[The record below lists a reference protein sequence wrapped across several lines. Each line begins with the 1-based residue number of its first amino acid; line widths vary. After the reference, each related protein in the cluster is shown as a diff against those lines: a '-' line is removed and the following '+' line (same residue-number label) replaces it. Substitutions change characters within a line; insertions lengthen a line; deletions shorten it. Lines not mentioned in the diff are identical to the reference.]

1 MLNWEEAGTYSLTGW
16 FFFLLLLL
24 EVTAVLRSA
33 EEQGR
38 HSSGTAAGIWAL
50 QRPGEELRTPG
61 KTGTSPG
68 FVWRQQGET
77 EEKQGGKWK
86 DDPR

>member
-1 MLNWEEAGTYSLTGW
+1 M
-16 FFFLLLLL
+16 
-24 EVTAVLRSA
+24 LRSA

-61 KTGTSPG
+61 KTVTSPG